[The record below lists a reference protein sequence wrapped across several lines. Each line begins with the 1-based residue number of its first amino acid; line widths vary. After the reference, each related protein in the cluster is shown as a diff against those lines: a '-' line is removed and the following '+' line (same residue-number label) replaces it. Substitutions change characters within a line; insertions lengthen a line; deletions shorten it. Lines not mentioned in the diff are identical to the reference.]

1 MKKNDREMN
10 ETDLMEMENM
20 EQHNCGCGAGQMFF
34 AFLSGAVVGATAALL
49 LAPQSGRETRQQ
61 LKGLAENAKDAMG
74 RVPEALQNATLAAK
88 EAISK

>member
-1 MKKNDREMN
+1 MKRNDREMN
-10 ETDLMEMENM
+10 EPQPMEMENM
-20 EQHNCGCGAGQMFF
+20 GHHNCGCNGGQMFF
-34 AFLSGAVVGATAALL
+34 AFLGGALVGATAALL

-61 LKGLAENAKDAMG
+61 LKGLAENAKEAMG